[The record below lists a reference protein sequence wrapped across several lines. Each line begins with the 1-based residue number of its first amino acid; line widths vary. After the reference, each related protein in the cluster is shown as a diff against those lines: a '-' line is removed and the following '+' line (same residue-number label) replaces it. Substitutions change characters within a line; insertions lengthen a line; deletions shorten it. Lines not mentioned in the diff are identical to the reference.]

1 MSPYSPNKDMWH
13 GSMTI
18 STLQSA
24 KRSNIIMIIRTMT
37 FRMEY
42 ILKWLKFSA
51 HFQDHYNIIRTW
63 IFSETI
69 LKKQNSILLEILRHV
84 YQTQFTQKNGCLKCW
99 KVKMSIFKTYQIG
112 CYWNRV
118 EFMNSYQFTETKNI
132 DIWPSYVKN
141 NTFFKHLM
149 RFI

>member
-1 MSPYSPNKDMWH
+1 MDYI
-13 GSMTI
+13 SMTI

-24 KRSNIIMIIRTMT
+24 KCSNIIMIIRTMT

-51 HFQDHYNIIRTW
+51 HFQDHYNIIRMW
-63 IFSETI
+63 FFSETI

-99 KVKMSIFKTYQIG
+99 KVKMTIFKTYQIG
-112 CYWNRV
+112 CYWNWV
-118 EFMNSYQFTETKNI
+118 EFMNSYQFTESKNI
-132 DIWPSYVKN
+132 EIWPSYVK
-141 NTFFKHLM
+141 K
-149 RFI
+149 

>member
-84 YQTQFTQKNGCLKCW
+84 YQTQFTPKMAASNAEKWKWASLKLIKLGVIETELNLWIHINLQNW
-99 KVKMSIFKTYQIG
+99 KILKFDRAM
-112 CYWNRV
+112 
-118 EFMNSYQFTETKNI
+118 
-132 DIWPSYVKN
+132 
-141 NTFFKHLM
+141 
-149 RFI
+149 